1 MEATERARDYISGY
15 PPSSPAVALF
25 RDGELVWMLERH
37 QIQGRFPEQIADDLK
52 QAYDE
57 HCAA

>member
-1 MEATERARDYISGY
+1 
-15 PPSSPAVALF
+15 
-25 RDGELVWMLERH
+25 MLERH